1 MHQSFH
7 HYWFRCQYV
16 EIMRNSFTVSLIELQ
31 SGRGIRVFS
40 AILQKVSVSAMT
52 HPWHKES
59 RVLCPAIL
67 FPIYRGED
75 SCMLQVSDVVGR
87 RLC

>member
-1 MHQSFH
+1 M
-7 HYWFRCQYV
+7 V
-16 EIMRNSFTVSLIELQ
+16 EFKLEEMSIVKTLTFVFKTAEKTLISRPFCNSINETVKEL
-31 SGRGIRVFS
+31 
-40 AILQKVSVSAMT
+40 VSVSAMT

-75 SCMLQVSDVVGR
+75 SCML
-87 RLC
+87 